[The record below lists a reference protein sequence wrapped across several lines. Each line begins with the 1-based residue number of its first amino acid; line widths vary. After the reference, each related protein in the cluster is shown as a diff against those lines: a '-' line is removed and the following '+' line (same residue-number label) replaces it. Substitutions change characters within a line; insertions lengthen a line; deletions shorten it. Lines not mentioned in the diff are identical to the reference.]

1 MRLNRIDF
9 DFIRE
14 YLDNYGD
21 EFRAEWES
29 DFQDF
34 RANFEFEPEV
44 IEHFT
49 EMMLASGVVFDPEAE
64 EPDITDDDKMVL
76 TEADY
81 QELLWRNLGQMKAAL
96 DRPGWWAE
104 YYYQ

>member
-44 IEHFT
+44 IAHFT
-49 EMMLASGVVFDPEAE
+49 EMMLASGMVFDPEAE

-76 TEADY
+76 SEADY
-81 QELLWRNLGQMKAAL
+81 QELLWMNL
-96 DRPGWWAE
+96 DRKSTRLNSTHV
-104 YYYQ
+104 